1 MAYTGSKY
9 IEDDYLNISRN
20 LIKGTQH
27 RHIIGAVPAMSQNES
42 GTIWDIN
49 DTQYPWQAFD
59 TASVLNIPAVN
70 VADNGRSIKIF
81 GLDENYNE
89 VIETLVVSNTTTT
102 TGTQLF
108 KRVFQA
114 YYSNGSY
121 NSVAAGNID
130 IRVGTTI
137 VARIRLGTSQTLMA
151 VYTIPAGYNGY
162 LLQGTMTCQS
172 GADATGNFLY
182 RVITPDDNHF
192 REGHTFE
199 VTGGGEYFYKFACA
213 FQLPPKADID
223 VIAVVRSNNA
233 RITAAYDLVL
243 IDVRNDRGV
252 R

>member
-1 MAYTGSKY
+1 MAYTGSKF
-9 IEDDYLNISRN
+9 IEDDYLNIARN
-20 LIKGTQH
+20 LVKGTQH
-27 RHIIGAVPAMSQNES
+27 RHIIGAVPAMSQNTAGS
-42 GTIWDIN
+42 VWDVS
-49 DTQYPWQAFD
+49 DTMYPWQAFD

-89 VIETLVVSNTTTT
+89 VTETLVVSNTVTT

-114 YYSNGSY
+114 YYQNGSF
-121 NSVAAGNID
+121 NSVAAANIN
-130 IRVGTTI
+130 IRVGTTV
-137 VARIRLGTSQTLMA
+137 VARIRLGTSQTFMS

-162 LLQGTMTCQS
+162 LVQGVMTCQS

-182 RVITPDDNHF
+182 RIVTPNDNHF

-199 VTGGGEYFYKFACA
+199 VTGGGEYFYKFACP
-213 FQLPPKADID
+213 FPLPPKADVD
-223 VIAVVRSNNA
+223 VRAEVRSNNA
-233 RITAAYDLVL
+233 RITTGYDLIL
-243 IDVRNDRGV
+243 IDVKNDRGV